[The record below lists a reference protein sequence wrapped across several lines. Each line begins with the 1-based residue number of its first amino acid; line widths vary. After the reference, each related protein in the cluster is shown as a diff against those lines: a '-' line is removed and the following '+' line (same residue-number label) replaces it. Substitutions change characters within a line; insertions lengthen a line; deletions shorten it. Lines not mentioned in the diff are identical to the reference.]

1 MQATQCQVTD
11 CQVSLL
17 LVSPVLPLSFSSLGL
32 STHTVCFSHERLRSH
47 ALVATT
53 ENTPSLCS
61 GLCAKMLSQ
70 HQMNTSDEQVWSSA
84 RPVSSTEDGVEAFPP
99 SKKPV
104 KALARARLVLQVLHL
119 STRVLEDMEAQVISK
134 VAFAT
139 KKMNSSPNQQEA
151 KREGWQVPLEAHV
164 LPFRDCR

>member
-32 STHTVCFSHERLRSH
+32 STHTETQKPCFGCYHRKHAIFVFWSVCKD
-47 ALVATT
+47 AVIA
-53 ENTPSLCS
+53 CD
-61 GLCAKMLSQ
+61 
-70 HQMNTSDEQVWSSA
+70 TSDEQVWSSA

-119 STRVLEDMEAQVISK
+119 STRVLEDMEA
-134 VAFAT
+134 
-139 KKMNSSPNQQEA
+139 
-151 KREGWQVPLEAHV
+151 
-164 LPFRDCR
+164 